1 MGGVDLLDGLIGR
14 YKIRMRS
21 KKWYMRLFYHL
32 VDMAIINSWL
42 LYRRVNRSRSEK
54 SLPLAKFRAD
64 IANCLCNVG
73 IPSSSKRGRPSR
85 ELEKNIQ
92 AKKQRSATTAYIPPK
107 DVRLDACSHWP
118 IHEQI
123 RQRCKMPE
131 CKSFSF
137 IKCSKCGLHF
147 CLNKNNNCFV
157 KFHTE

>member
-32 VDMAIINSWL
+32 VDIAIINSWL

-73 IPSSSKRGRPSR
+73 IPSSSKRGRPVAENLR
-85 ELEKNIQ
+85 RIFKPKN
-92 AKKQRSATTAYIPPK
+92 SAPLRPHT
-107 DVRLDACSHWP
+107 
-118 IHEQI
+118 
-123 RQRCKMPE
+123 
-131 CKSFSF
+131 
-137 IKCSKCGLHF
+137 
-147 CLNKNNNCFV
+147 
-157 KFHTE
+157 FHRRMFG